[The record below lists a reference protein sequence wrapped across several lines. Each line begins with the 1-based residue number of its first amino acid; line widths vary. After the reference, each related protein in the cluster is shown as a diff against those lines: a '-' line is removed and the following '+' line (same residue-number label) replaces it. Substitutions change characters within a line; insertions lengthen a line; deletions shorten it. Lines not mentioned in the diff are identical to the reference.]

1 MTLRTLAVIV
11 LAIGCAQ
18 AAEKYQ
24 QAKFL
29 EYSVFSP
36 CHYDCQPFNVVYFN
50 FCFQLD
56 NQFLIGRTY
65 AWKWE
70 YDPSKMSPLQGTNVS
85 MRFNESYIWVVRTDR
100 KELRLNRLQS
110 STHFKDSRCNTPSQ

>member
-1 MTLRTLAVIV
+1 MTMRTLAVIV

-29 EYSVFSP
+29 EYSAFSP

-56 NQFLIGRTY
+56 NQFLI
-65 AWKWE
+65 WE
-70 YDPSKMSPLQGTNVS
+70 N
-85 MRFNESYIWVVRTDR
+85 
-100 KELRLNRLQS
+100 LRLEMGIRSIQNVTVARNQRV
-110 STHFKDSRCNTPSQ
+110 DAIQ